1 MSQTTPQVADTEVMD
16 DTPHAPQ
23 VRVIIT
29 AVEGSDLVAALGV
42 VRRQVFEP
50 APEVVVVGDD
60 VDAGIDAATASSLE
74 EVIASTGPEIDYLW
88 LLHADARPRPDALSA
103 LVAEIERNEASLA
116 GSKLLKAGTMD
127 ELESVGGATDVFG
140 EPYSGLD
147 EGEID
152 LQQYDVVREV
162 AFVQSASMLV
172 RRDLAQGLRGLDP
185 LLPPVAAG
193 LDFSQRSRLAGGR
206 VISVPSSEVYH
217 QARCGHRGR
226 GWREQAGRLRAM
238 LIAYSP
244 LTLLWVIPYDIL
256 VSILDSVA
264 SLLLLRWKP
273 LVRHFLSWGWN
284 IIHLP
289 STIRQRRRLRSV
301 RSEGDEELFR
311 FHAKGSVRL
320 RSIGE
325 EVSGRA
331 LSVFDDDQA
340 LARGS
345 RRIWSSPGIWG
356 AIIAIALAVLGA
368 RSILLTGMP
377 NAGFSFPLEPPSV
390 ALDRWF
396 AGWNDSGLGSSTP
409 VHPSVGLTGLA
420 SWLWFG
426 AEGAARTLLTVGAA
440 AIGIVGAG
448 RLAGRIG
455 LRGPGRYLAGLVLI
469 AGPGTAALTDR
480 GSWLALLAAA
490 ALPWAVRSTFVHP
503 HEFGRSRF
511 TYVGWA
517 LLMGLILTMA
527 SPLLAFAPLVAV
539 LLWRA
544 LGGERASIQLALV
557 PALAGVAGVAFV
569 VGDPGW
575 VLDTGRRLELTVG
588 ELWPLAIVLGALP
601 LVFTAG
607 RLRLIAI
614 TGGLIALSALAVG
627 ILLPLAPG
635 AQEAIF
641 VLASLGAGLV
651 TAAALDGVSK
661 NPLRVVAVVG
671 GLAILLLSLGPLMNG
686 RLGLAPGNANER
698 LAFALTLAED
708 DGAGR
713 ILYASS
719 ESELVPGE
727 ARIGPGF
734 WYRVVDATGTTQDE
748 VWMPEEEDGDVLLED
763 ALVDIASGAD
773 LRPGSRLAE
782 FAIDWVVLD
791 GEAFVLDDALLAQL
805 DLVPTPLDPGSRVY
819 ENRES
824 QPLAGTAES
833 PWVRDGAGFSGDRVD
848 GPVSLAAN
856 YAPGWEPG
864 GVRDGWEIM
873 VDGDRGAATYSPDPA
888 EMTFPVVTI
897 FLLIAALTLIG
908 VGRART

>member
-1 MSQTTPQVADTEVMD
+1 MSQTTPQVADTEAID
-16 DTPHAPQ
+16 DTPHAPH

-29 AVEGSDLVAALGV
+29 AVAGSDLDAALGV
-42 VRRQVFEP
+42 VRPQVYEP
-50 APEVVVVGDD
+50 APEVVVVGEDLES
-60 VDAGIDAATASSLE
+60 GIDAMTASSLE
-74 EVIASTGPEIDYLW
+74 EVIASTDSEVDYLW

-103 LVAEIERNEASLA
+103 LVSEIERNEASLA

-193 LDFSQRSRLAGGR
+193 LDFSQRTRLAGGR

-273 LVRHFLSWGWN
+273 LVRHLFSWGWN
-284 IIHLP
+284 IVHFP

-320 RSIGE
+320 RAIGE

-331 LSVFDDDQA
+331 LSMFDDDQA

-356 AIIAIALAVLGA
+356 AVIAIAFALLGA

-377 NAGFSFPLEPPSV
+377 NAGFSFPLESPSL
-390 ALDRWF
+390 ALERWF
-396 AGWNDSGLGSSTP
+396 AGWNDAGLGSSAP
-409 VHPSVGLTGLA
+409 VHPSVGLTGLS
-420 SWLWFG
+420 SWIWFG
-426 AEGAARTLLTVGAA
+426 AEGAARTLLTIGAA
-440 AIGIVGAG
+440 ALGIAGAG

-469 AGPGTAALTDR
+469 AGPGTAALTGR
-480 GSWLALLAAA
+480 GSWMALLAAA

-527 SPLLAFAPLVAV
+527 SPLLALAPLAAV
-539 LLWRA
+539 LVWRV
-544 LGGERASIQLALV
+544 LGGERASLALALV
-557 PALAGVAGVAFV
+557 PAVAGVAGLAFV
-569 VGDPGW
+569 LGDPGW
-575 VLDTGRRLELTVG
+575 VLDSGRRLQLTVA

-601 LVFTAG
+601 LVFSTG

-614 TGGLIALSALAVG
+614 TGGLIALSALAAGV
-627 ILLPLAPG
+627 LLPLAPG
-635 AQEAIF
+635 VQEAIF
-641 VLASLGAGLV
+641 VFASLGAGLV
-651 TAAALDGVSK
+651 TAAALDGFSR
-661 NPLRVVAVVG
+661 NPLRVIAAVG
-671 GLAILLLSLGPLMNG
+671 GLAILLMSIGPLMNG
-686 RLGLAPGNANER
+686 RLGLVSGDANER
-698 LAFALTLAED
+698 LSFALTLGED
-708 DGAGR
+708 DGPGR

-719 ESELVPGE
+719 ESELIPGE
-727 ARIGPGF
+727 ALAGPGF

-748 VWMPEEEDGDVLLED
+748 VWLPDGASGDVLLEE

-773 LRPGSRLAE
+773 LRPGARLAE
-782 FAIDWVVLD
+782 FAVDWVVLD
-791 GEAFVLDDALLAQL
+791 GEPFVLDDALLAQL
-805 DLVPTPLDPGSRVY
+805 DLVPTPLDPESRVY

-824 QPLAGTAES
+824 QPLAGTAGN
-833 PWVRDGAGFSGDRVD
+833 PWSRDGTGFSGDPVD
-848 GPVSLAAN
+848 GAVSLALN
-856 YAPGWEPG
+856 YAPGWEPD
-864 GVRDGWEIM
+864 GVREDWEVS
-873 VDGDRGAATYSPDPA
+873 VDGSLGAATYSPDTA
-888 EMTFPVVTI
+888 DMAFPIATI
-897 FLLIAALTLIG
+897 GLLLAALTLIA
-908 VGRART
+908 VGKART

>member
-1 MSQTTPQVADTEVMD
+1 MSQTTPQVADTEAID
-16 DTPHAPQ
+16 ETAHAPH

-29 AVEGSDLVAALGV
+29 AVAGSDLEAALGV
-42 VRRQVFEP
+42 VERQVYEP
-50 APEVVVVGDD
+50 APDVVVVGDD
-60 VDAGIDAATASSLE
+60 IEPGIDVATASNLE

-88 LLHADARPRPDALSA
+88 LLHADARPRPDALAA
-103 LVAEIERNEASLA
+103 LVSEIERNEASLA

-193 LDFSQRSRLAGGR
+193 LDFSQRTRLAGGR

-244 LTLLWVIPYDIL
+244 LTLLWVIPYEIL
-256 VSILDSVA
+256 VSIVDSIA

-273 LVRHFLSWGWN
+273 VVRHLFSWGWN
-284 IIHLP
+284 ILHFP

-320 RSIGE
+320 RAIGE

-331 LSVFDDDQA
+331 LSIFDDDQA

-356 AIIAIALAVLGA
+356 AVVAIALALVGA

-377 NAGFSFPLEPPSV
+377 NTGFSFPFEAPSIALE
-390 ALDRWF
+390 RWF
-396 AGWNDSGLGSSTP
+396 AGWNDSGLGSSSP
-409 VHPSVGLTGLA
+409 VHPSVGLAGLV

-426 AEGAARTLLTVGAA
+426 AEGAARTLLTIGAA
-440 AIGIVGAG
+440 AMGIVGAG

-480 GSWLALLAAA
+480 GSWLALMAAA

-503 HEFGRSRF
+503 HEFGRSRLSN
-511 TYVGWA
+511 VGWA
-517 LLMGLILTMA
+517 LLMGVILAMA
-527 SPLLAFAPLVAV
+527 SPLLAFAPLVTV
-539 LLWRA
+539 LVWRA
-544 LGGERASIQLALV
+544 LGGDRASLSLALAS
-557 PALAGVAGVAFV
+557 ALGGVAGLAFV
-569 VGDPGW
+569 LGDPGW
-575 VLDTGRRLELTVG
+575 VIETGRRLDLNVG
-588 ELWPLAIVLGALP
+588 ELWPAAIALAALP
-601 LVFTAG
+601 LVFVAG
-607 RLRLIAI
+607 RTRLTAI
-614 TGGLIALSALAVG
+614 TGALIALAALASG
-627 ILLPLAPG
+627 ILVPLAPG
-635 AQEAIF
+635 AQEAVF
-641 VLASLGAGLV
+641 VFSSLGAGLV
-651 TAAALDGVSK
+651 TAAALDGLSR
-661 NPLRVVAVVG
+661 NPLKVVAALG
-671 GLAILLLSLGPLMNG
+671 GLAILLMSIGPLMNG
-686 RLGLAPGNANER
+686 RLGLSAGDANER
-698 LAFALTLAED
+698 LSFALTLLEED
-708 DGAGR
+708 GPGR
-713 ILYASS
+713 MLYASS
-719 ESELVPGE
+719 DSDVIPGE
-727 ARIGPGF
+727 ALAGPGY
-734 WYRVVDATGTTQDE
+734 WYRVVDATGTTHDE
-748 VWMPEEEDGDVLLED
+748 IWLPEEEEGDLLLED
-763 ALVDIASGAD
+763 ALIDISSGAD
-773 LRPGSRLAE
+773 LRPGMRLAE
-782 FAIDWVVLD
+782 FAVDWVVLD
-791 GEAFVLDDALLAQL
+791 GETFVLDDALLAQL
-805 DLVPTPLDPGSRVY
+805 DLVPTPLDPESRVY

-833 PWVRDGAGFSGDRVD
+833 PWAREGTGFAGDSVD
-848 GPVSLAAN
+848 GSVSLAINFAS
-856 YAPGWEPG
+856 GWEPDG
-864 GVRDGWEIM
+864 ARDGWKVS
-873 VDGDRGAATYSPDPA
+873 VDGEQGAASYSPELMDLALPA
-888 EMTFPVVTI
+888 ATI
-897 FLLIAALTLIG
+897 LLALAALALIA
-908 VGRART
+908 VGRFRT